1 MDYKNYSKK
10 PKDELE
16 APMPEYGLSEERAE
30 SPEYT
35 EANEGLREFVNRRVN
50 QEMDSAAL
58 EAGMDPEAF
67 KESLSRFE
75 GGPMGSVGNVA
86 KMVAPALRGS
96 STADILKQVAEMP
109 KSRFGRIINIVKEP
123 SKFKAEKIEPVGK
136 VFKPR
141 K

>member
-10 PKDELE
+10 PKEELE
-16 APMPEYGLSEERAE
+16 APLPDYALTKERAQDPEYIQ
-30 SPEYT
+30 
-35 EANEGLREFVNRRVN
+35 ANEGLREFVNRRIDSS
-50 QEMDSAAL
+50 MDEEAL
-58 EAGMDPEAF
+58 KAGMDPETF
-67 KESLSRFE
+67 KAAMSRFE
-75 GGPMGSVGNVA
+75 GGPMGSVGNVS